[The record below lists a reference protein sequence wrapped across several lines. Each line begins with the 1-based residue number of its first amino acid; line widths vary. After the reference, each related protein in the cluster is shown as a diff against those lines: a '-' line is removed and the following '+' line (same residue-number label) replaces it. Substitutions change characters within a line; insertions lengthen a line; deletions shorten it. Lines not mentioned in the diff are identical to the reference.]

1 MLGVKS
7 SLHAI
12 DQWLD
17 IPCYF
22 SDIQAYDLHM
32 HR

>member
-7 SLHAI
+7 SLDVT

-17 IPCYF
+17 ILCYF
-22 SDIQAYDLHM
+22 SYIQEYDLHM